1 MNINP
6 IKFAK
11 SLYYAN
17 TSKVSKK
24 IQPPPYPAEYFMKNT
39 TPKASINL
47 RSIIDKVAQFF
58 AK

>member
-24 IQPPPYPAEYFMKNT
+24 IQQPPYPAGYFMKNNA
-39 TPKASINL
+39 PKASFNF
-47 RSIIDKVAQFF
+47 RSIIDRVARFF